1 MPRIVHFA
9 IDSDDPERAIGFYS
23 GIFGWK
29 FERWDGPMEHWLVT
43 TGPDDEPGI
52 NGGMGRRTPEG
63 LSFNTYRCTIEVHDV
78 EEYSARIKEGGGQI
92 LMEKSPIPG
101 VGWYAACVDT
111 EGNNFGI
118 LQPDEAAG

>member
-1 MPRIVHFA
+1 
-9 IDSDDPERAIGFYS
+9 
-23 GIFGWK
+23 
-29 FERWDGPMEHWLVT
+29 MEHWLVT